1 MSKETKQ
8 EIKEM
13 VTKLANANLEF
24 TIEDELEFAKVAVK
38 SAEQKLEQV
47 KQENKR
53 LLEIINAK
61 PLETVDMDCAFEI
74 EKLKEQLE
82 PFNDGYFE
90 HLDTKIIAELAKK
103 SIRLTTENRKL
114 ENVLDEI
121 QEIAEGMHDLWINK
135 TKYTDI
141 DNLVK
146 HLLECELSRIIY
158 KLYEISESEVEE

>member
-74 EKLKEQLE
+74 EKLKEQLQAKE
-82 PFNDGYFE
+82 QE
-90 HLDTKIIAELAKK
+90 CEELKKELETVYDDCKGCPTCNEALYNANLYAK
-103 SIRLTTENRKL
+103 EYRKL
-114 ENVLDEI
+114 
-121 QEIAEGMHDLWINK
+121 K
-135 TKYTDI
+135 
-141 DNLVK
+141 
-146 HLLECELSRIIY
+146 
-158 KLYEISESEVEE
+158 